1 MSKILK
7 KLCGIFGYKLLPKNY
22 IKNKNHLLEF
32 SSLKL
37 EKIITN
43 LVEKNVVNSLIQIG
57 ANDGILN
64 DHVHNV
70 IKKFKLKS
78 LLLEPIKKYFL
89 ELKKNYFNYDN
100 VKFENSALSINNEI
114 LFLYTVDPRHSEK
127 YGGLS
132 SGISSFYKQHLL
144 NHGIKEKYIVQEKVD
159 QISIDQLLKKHKITS
174 FDLLLVDTEG
184 YDSYIVNDFFLK
196 IKDIRP
202 IIIFEWSHII
212 NIELKNIL
220 SIITK
225 NNYSFF
231 PVGDDIFCFPIEK
244 NTSLNLNLKN

>member
-7 KLCGIFGYKLLPKNY
+7 KFCGIFGYKLLSKNY

-37 EKIITN
+37 EKIIIS

-78 LLLEPIKKYFL
+78 LLLEPIKNYFL
-89 ELKKNYFNYDN
+89 DLKKNYFNYDN
-100 VKFENSALSINNEI
+100 IKFENSALSVNNEI
-114 LFLYTVDPRHSEK
+114 LFLYKVDPRHSEK

-132 SGISSFYKQHLL
+132 AGISSFYKQHLL
-144 NHGIKEKYIVQEKVD
+144 KHGIKDKHIVQEKVD
-159 QISIDQLLKKHKITS
+159 QISFDQLLKKHKITS
-174 FDLLLVDTEG
+174 FDLLLIDTEG

-202 IIIFEWSHII
+202 IIIFEWSHITKFDLE
-212 NIELKNIL
+212 NTLNTMK
-220 SIITK
+220 K
-225 NNYSFF
+225 NNYLFF
-231 PVGDDIFCFPIEK
+231 PVADDIFCFPIEK
-244 NTSLNLNLKN
+244 NILFNLN